1 MIAEFGPESRPT
13 GRRRGEDVG
22 DILRAKRYFPFAAL
36 LLANFMEVLNAMFVN
51 VSMPVVARDLHAS
64 SHITHWFY
72 SSYALGF
79 ALTLVLT
86 GPMADRIGHRRV
98 FLAGA
103 GLYVGA
109 SLSCALS
116 GGIIAFLLSRLLQG
130 AAFALTAPQ
139 IMGLLHI
146 LYAPQDRVRLL
157 PALGFASASAGTF
170 GPVVAGLLISGNFA
184 DLGWRVVFMVGA
196 MIGATALLLGY
207 WLLPRDTHRPE
218 DGRDQGFLYRP
229 MPLVIA
235 VGAIMAM
242 FEWLGRDTAGF
253 HPWMMALAAL
263 PFLALWRIRRG
274 TFSLRR
280 PWDARSDPTALSQLA
295 TGAMLTI
302 CFSASSNSLIIIIN
316 HILQNGRG
324 HSPYVSGAIQIPYGM
339 GVFFSILFF
348 GRFLLKKD
356 GRFVI
361 AAGAALLALAA
372 PLIMWAGQNPHW
384 PVWALLPILGLAGM
398 GVGMTSGCIGPASM
412 ARTAPAHAGAS
423 AAALRLGQ
431 QIGLAL
437 GGALIMRPYFY
448 LSQQPAAGAGPP
460 SYLLVLLF
468 VLATAVML
476 AASFPR
482 PLFPPRA

>member
-1 MIAEFGPESRPT
+1 M
-13 GRRRGEDVG
+13 G
-22 DILRAKRYFPFAAL
+22 DILRIKRYFPFAAL

-86 GPMADRIGHRRV
+86 GPIADRVGHRRV

-103 GLYVGA
+103 ALYVGA
-109 SLSCALS
+109 SLSCAMS
-116 GGIIAFLLSRLLQG
+116 GGIMAFLLSRLAQG

-170 GPVVAGLLISGNFA
+170 GPVVAGLLMSGNFA
-184 DLGWRVVFMVGA
+184 DLGWRVVFLAGA
-196 MIGATALLLGY
+196 SIGVTAMLLGY
-207 WLLPRDTHRPE
+207 WLLPRDTHNQE
-218 DGRDQGFLYRP
+218 DGGFLHRR
-229 MPLVIA
+229 MPLVMV

-242 FEWLGRDTAGF
+242 LEWLGRDTAGF
-253 HPWMMALAAL
+253 HPWMAVLAAL
-263 PFLALWRIRRG
+263 PFIALWRIRRG
-274 TFSLRR
+274 SFSLRQ
-280 PWDARSDPTALSQLA
+280 PWSMRADPTALSQLV

-339 GVFFSILFF
+339 GVFLSILFF

-384 PVWALLPILGLAGM
+384 PVWTLLPILALAGM

-412 ARTAPAHAGAS
+412 ARMAPTHAGAS

-448 LSQQPAAGAGPP
+448 LSQQPVASAGPP
-460 SYLLVLLF
+460 PYLLALLF
-468 VLATAVML
+468 VLSTAVLL
-476 AASFPR
+476 AINFPR
-482 PLFPPRA
+482 PLFPARA

>member
-1 MIAEFGPESRPT
+1 M
-13 GRRRGEDVG
+13 G

-79 ALTLVLT
+79 ALTLVMT
-86 GPMADRIGHRRV
+86 GPMADRVGHRRV

-116 GGIIAFLLSRLLQG
+116 GGIVAFLLSRLAQG

-146 LYAPQDRVRLL
+146 LYAPEDRVRLL

-170 GPVVAGLLISGNFA
+170 GPVVAGLLMSGNFA
-184 DLGWRVVFMVGA
+184 DLGWRMVFLAGA
-196 MIGATALLLGY
+196 SIGVTALLLGY
-207 WLLPRDTHRPE
+207 WLLPRDTHSRE
-218 DGRDQGFLYRP
+218 QQDQGFLHRRI
-229 MPLVIA
+229 PLVMA
-235 VGAIMAM
+235 VGAIMVVL
-242 FEWLGRDTAGF
+242 EWLGRDKAGL
-253 HPWMMALAAL
+253 HPWMAALAVL
-263 PFLALWRIRRG
+263 PLVVLWRIRRG
-274 TFSLRR
+274 SFSLRR
-280 PWDARSDPTALSQLA
+280 PWSMSADPTALSQLA

-324 HSPYVSGAIQIPYGM
+324 HSPYVSGAIQIPYGV
-339 GVFFSILFF
+339 GVFLSILFF
-348 GRFLLKKD
+348 GRFLLRKD

-361 AAGAALLALAA
+361 ATGAAILALAA
-372 PLIMWAGQNPHW
+372 PLIMWAGQNPNW
-384 PVWALLPILGLAGM
+384 PVWALLPILALAGM

-412 ARTAPAHAGAS
+412 ARIAPANAGAG

-437 GGALIMRPYFY
+437 GGAMIMRPYFY
-448 LSQQPAAGAGPP
+448 LSQQPVVSAGPP
-460 SYLLVLLF
+460 SYLLVLMF
-468 VLATAVML
+468 VLATAVVL

-482 PLFPPRA
+482 PLFPART